1 MSLEDTLELEP
12 MVSYHRM
19 LLHRLAD
26 IFGLVHE
33 SVGEGDD
40 RHLIVE
46 RCEDSSIPAVLVSDI
61 LEWQYGETQS
71 QQAACQLLKRKIA
84 LPDLQQKQIANQLP
98 SISFEER
105 EAAYLAARERIFS
118 LSSCEENGEQK
129 EQATPRPRTVPVVA
143 RRMIAHA
150 LGKRIMVDASCEKPD
165 IPKIIEAPQVDEKTL
180 EKFLNGALP
189 QVQVQHAVRAS
200 SEESPAAAVKIM
212 INNYLNGDVSCTYG
226 KVDTKVTP
234 ADMKTVQRNPGDLP
248 HVVGAPHFTK
258 DGSENPPVIEAER
271 VPVKMLNSKIL
282 CMDDKMTD
290 KSLISEKP
298 FLDEK
303 LPDKSWINTSEVT
316 TGVQQPVKASLGH
329 MPAAAAKRMF
339 AQALGLPL
347 ANGPL
352 KSTIE
357 STSRLGIG
365 SSNASETETFQD
377 DTSYQ
382 NAPQFKVSVE
392 QDRNKSSASKVKPE
406 QVHQSR
412 VEAEPPS
419 TSESQGTNSQNHLL
433 TGRIHN
439 KHIPGRAAQRLFAQA
454 LGIQST
460 SSTCME
466 GNRSR
471 NSSFTSTALRGL
483 PAGHKPGASSGP
495 SNAIH
500 NSLASD
506 SERHTLGSS
515 LKQLGDERVF
525 ASSVSYKGRKNIR
538 VNTNNT
544 NPKTSGRARHTNNS
558 GPIKT
563 KHSNYRIASTCSA
576 DETGF
581 NFKATSLSTLMLP
594 SLWIRLK
601 FQCFCQAIAE
611 EVATLTMVEDLTL
624 FLWLR
629 TMSLAPAQ
637 AFSNSSSPARNGSPA
652 LAPII
657 ANGATGIGSA
667 ARVAV
672 AATVGS
678 GGGFFSVPLSTTF
691 PPLFAAGSMRIAPLV
706 VGFGSPTTGVPVLD
720 LDALVANDAPV
731 IRVSLRIVVALDDS
745 PSDEVPLIT
754 DEAFADITAIV
765 DSSAPLVPTSV
776 SLTPLLCSSLG
787 GSALDA
793 VLQQHFAVV
802 LQQQFCSVSA
812 GSSPPDCSLISND
825 NGFPDGRNYRS
836 NVDILSMVPGIGNA
850 RRGMHDEASIGYWFI
865 KEYIQEHD
873 KEKRA
878 KDEEGENQNQIRNEA

>member
-1 MSLEDTLELEP
+1 MDQLSMAGELAGLIKDNLPCKHLILSAEETFVEFLGPSSSLEDTLELEP

-84 LPDLQQKQIANQLP
+84 LP
-98 SISFEER
+98 ER

-506 SERHTLGSS
+506 SGTTRTSNDECQNSDTNPNNFLSQSGDQDEESNSEATIHVGLNSSEPCENIDPERHTLGSS

-576 DETGF
+576 DETGMI
-581 NFKATSLSTLMLP
+581 SL
-594 SLWIRLK
+594 
-601 FQCFCQAIAE
+601 
-611 EVATLTMVEDLTL
+611 
-624 FLWLR
+624 
-629 TMSLAPAQ
+629 
-637 AFSNSSSPARNGSPA
+637 
-652 LAPII
+652 
-657 ANGATGIGSA
+657 
-667 ARVAV
+667 
-672 AATVGS
+672 
-678 GGGFFSVPLSTTF
+678 
-691 PPLFAAGSMRIAPLV
+691 
-706 VGFGSPTTGVPVLD
+706 
-720 LDALVANDAPV
+720 
-731 IRVSLRIVVALDDS
+731 
-745 PSDEVPLIT
+745 
-754 DEAFADITAIV
+754 
-765 DSSAPLVPTSV
+765 
-776 SLTPLLCSSLG
+776 
-787 GSALDA
+787 
-793 VLQQHFAVV
+793 
-802 LQQQFCSVSA
+802 
-812 GSSPPDCSLISND
+812 
-825 NGFPDGRNYRS
+825 
-836 NVDILSMVPGIGNA
+836 
-850 RRGMHDEASIGYWFI
+850 
-865 KEYIQEHD
+865 
-873 KEKRA
+873 
-878 KDEEGENQNQIRNEA
+878 